1 MFSFNFTVKNL
12 MFFLVKNKN
21 FIFHPCFLI
30 FIYFMW
36 TLLYE
41 LLDGIFFDIVLCYP
55 FVQAGIFLLDFL
67 KLNLEWDK
75 IPISS
80 DRFYKKRLVIKR
92 LLKKQFNIFFK

>member
-1 MFSFNFTVKNL
+1 
-12 MFFLVKNKN
+12 
-21 FIFHPCFLI
+21 
-30 FIYFMW
+30 MW